1 MPKKI
6 LDCFRTSQEMEYML
20 SLVLGTPAAQPD
32 ESFSWDRFLGFVHKN
47 RLETL
52 CAAGAAKLPGKPEPL
67 QTLIRESGA
76 FQQKTLQQIR
86 LLAFLAA
93 QLTRAGI
100 RFLSIKGPLLA
111 AELYGDPSLRHS
123 NDLDLLVSESD
134 YKSAREVLLSAGLT
148 EYTGRNQ
155 KHYEKEQQHQH
166 EIGEDQHEVFMIGN
180 LIVELHWRISFRYPV
195 SFEELWENREQR
207 MLLGQPVNCLGK
219 LDNLIYLI
227 CHAAGHGFSRLR
239 WLTDLYTL
247 FLRGGFQY
255 TELYEQMRI
264 KKAEAF
270 LLETLLLLYRLPSI
284 PMPSISNEFF
294 TIRREENRVYFTFHG
309 SLHTPALRACHL
321 TDLLVPL
328 VLTDQNPQGLAE
340 RRYMHMLPVVGRNV
354 TVFTYLYKL
363 IQPKQAELER
373 FHFPDSLYFLYYIV
387 RPFYKLWRCTP
398 FYKGKH
404 K

>member
-6 LDCFRTSQEMEYML
+6 LNCFQPSKEMEYML
-20 SLVLGTPAAQPD
+20 SLVLGTPVPQIE
-32 ESFSWDRFLGFVHKN
+32 ESFNWDSFLNYVHKN

-52 CAAGAAKLPGKPEPL
+52 CAAGAAKLSEKPEQL
-67 QTLIRESGA
+67 QKLARESGSL
-76 FQQKTLQQIR
+76 QQKTLQQIQ
-86 LLAFLAA
+86 LLAFLTGKLE
-93 QLTRAGI
+93 QAGI
-100 RFLSIKGPLLA
+100 RVLSIKGPLLA

-123 NDLDLLVSESD
+123 NDLDLLVSEED
-134 YKSAREVLLSAGLT
+134 YKAAREVILSAGLT
-148 EYTGRNQ
+148 EYTGRNPE
-155 KHYEKEQQHQH
+155 HYEKEQRHKH
-166 EIGEDQHEVFMIGN
+166 EIGEDQHEIFMLGN

-195 SFEELWENREQR
+195 FFQELWENREQR
-207 MLLGQPVNCLGK
+207 MLLGQPVNCLGQM
-219 LDNLIYLI
+219 DNLTYLI

-247 FLRGGFQY
+247 FTRGGFHY
-255 TELYEQMRI
+255 TELYEEMQ
-264 KKAEAF
+264 KKSVEPF
-270 LLETLLLLYRLPSI
+270 LLETLLLMYRLPSI
-284 PMPSISNEFF
+284 PMPNISNDFF
-294 TIRREENRVYFTFHG
+294 TIRREKGRVYFTFHG
-309 SLHTPALRACHL
+309 TIQTPAIRACHL

-328 VLTDQNPQGLAE
+328 VLTDQNPRGIAE
-340 RRYMHMLPVVGRNV
+340 RNYMHKLPVVGKNV